1 MPVVLQNIYYL
12 LLAVDITQNDLSLK
26 INVML

>member
-12 LLAVDITQNDLSLK
+12 FLAIDITQNDLSLK